1 MLGCFILCNR
11 TISSYTIF
19 SLPLTFFLR
28 MILIANRSPAHSAS
42 RTIPY
47 VPAPSVR
54 PKRYCALECRISILA
69 TCFLAMNYT
78 FCHNCLADQTAYSSC
93 LRLEPHKVSMYSHDL
108 SPNLRKSR
116 CIADVSSIYD
126 MHTMM
131 GILRARRI
139 HFRSF
144 SHRIVHD
151 PNPSALLRARL
162 SRSKNLRS

>member
-1 MLGCFILCNR
+1 
-11 TISSYTIF
+11 
-19 SLPLTFFLR
+19 
-28 MILIANRSPAHSAS
+28 
-42 RTIPY
+42 
-47 VPAPSVR
+47 
-54 PKRYCALECRISILA
+54 
-69 TCFLAMNYT
+69 
-78 FCHNCLADQTAYSSC
+78 
-93 LRLEPHKVSMYSHDL
+93 MYSHDL